1 MSFNFRARLETG
13 KEASAHVEAS
23 RKEISQVLN
32 QLKLDLSD
40 FLEIELELL
49 IKDEIELKQ
58 DNLKIN
64 ANLLNTTFNP
74 LAPRTRI
81 KTGYKTVLFKG
92 EYDNSIE
99 LFHLKEGQKVYP
111 LNIKNGINKFIA
123 ANREELVE
131 IIGTILEDPK
141 THAKLKV
148 FASQED
154 KGF

>member
-1 MSFNFRARLETG
+1 
-13 KEASAHVEAS
+13 
-23 RKEISQVLN
+23 
-32 QLKLDLSD
+32 
-40 FLEIELELL
+40 
-49 IKDEIELKQ
+49 
-58 DNLKIN
+58 
-64 ANLLNTTFNP
+64 TTFNP

-148 FASQED
+148 FASKED